1 MMIMSA
7 ITLTTKRQ
15 ATFPVQVCDDLN
27 LRPGD
32 IIELEPA
39 ELAGERVWV
48 LRPQKPPQRP
58 WLGCLAGK
66 TAVTNHSLDAVR
78 ASIAACRKK
87 KRDMNVGLDTSLLL
101 RLLIGSP
108 PAQARA
114 AVHFLDNLCR
124 SGGKACV
131 V

>member
-1 MMIMSA
+1 MSA

-48 LRPQKPPQRP
+48 LRPQKLPQRP
-58 WLGCLAGK
+58 WVGCLAGK
-66 TAVTNHSLDAVR
+66 TTVTSHSLDAVR
-78 ASIAACRKK
+78 ASIAAGREK
-87 KRDMNVGLDTSLLL
+87 NST
-101 RLLIGSP
+101 
-108 PAQARA
+108 
-114 AVHFLDNLCR
+114 
-124 SGGKACV
+124 
-131 V
+131 

>member
-1 MMIMSA
+1 MAIEPCQPRAASTAPSSADARARARGTLTLVLPGKATGTRIVVMSA
-7 ITLTTKRQ
+7 ITLTSKRQ
-15 ATFPVQVCDDLN
+15 ATFPIQVCDDLN

-66 TAVTNHSLDAVR
+66 TAVANHSLDAVR
-78 ASIAACRKK
+78 SSIAAGRKK
-87 KRDMNVGLDTSLLL
+87 NST
-101 RLLIGSP
+101 
-108 PAQARA
+108 
-114 AVHFLDNLCR
+114 
-124 SGGKACV
+124 
-131 V
+131 

>member
-78 ASIAACRKK
+78 ASVAAGRKK
-87 KRDMNVGLDTSLLL
+87 CAT
-101 RLLIGSP
+101 
-108 PAQARA
+108 
-114 AVHFLDNLCR
+114 
-124 SGGKACV
+124 
-131 V
+131 